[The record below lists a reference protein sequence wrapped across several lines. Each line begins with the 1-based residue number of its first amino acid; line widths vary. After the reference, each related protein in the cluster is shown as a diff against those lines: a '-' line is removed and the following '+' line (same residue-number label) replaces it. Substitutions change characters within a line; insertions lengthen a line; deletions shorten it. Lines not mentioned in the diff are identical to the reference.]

1 MKPSQEIGLFAFVMG
16 APHFPPIV
24 GLSAA
29 IAFFFVAFVLCF
41 KE

>member
-1 MKPSQEIGLFAFVMG
+1 MKTSQEFGLFAFVMG

-29 IAFFFVAFVLCF
+29 ITFFVIAFVLCF

>member
-1 MKPSQEIGLFAFVMG
+1 MKTSQEIGLFSVVMG

-29 IAFFFVAFVLCF
+29 ITFFIIAFVLYF